1 MEGIL
6 TLIIVIIVF
15 NLINALLKA
24 IRGDRTASKKVEP
37 VGNEV
42 STEETSLSLKKERID
57 PFLGL
62 ELQEVKPEYDSL
74 SESDP
79 DPEQLTEPI
88 YLSRKVSYRTEDV
101 VSREDGDSKTI
112 DQAEEKLTPCLA
124 KALPDKDSVKISLKQ
139 VLSQKEPLVA
149 AFIFHEVL
157 GLPPSKR
164 GKR

>member
-6 TLIIVIIVF
+6 TLVVVIIVF

-24 IRGDRTASKKVEP
+24 LRGDRTAHEKLAPARAEVQTTETP
-37 VGNEV
+37 V
-42 STEETSLSLKKERID
+42 LLKRERID
-57 PFLGL
+57 PFSGLDLPELKAESDSFSEPETGL
-62 ELQEVKPEYDSL
+62 EQVPESIYMSRADS
-74 SESDP
+74 
-79 DPEQLTEPI
+79 QWN
-88 YLSRKVSYRTEDV
+88 EDV
-101 VSREDGDSKTI
+101 ISQEDGDRKVIYQT
-112 DQAEEKLTPCLA
+112 EEKLTSCPI
-124 KALPDKDSVKISLKQ
+124 KAVHNKDSVKMSLKQ